1 MSIEIRIKADEA
13 RRLKTDTAFLEFMGA
28 VRESQVQAFLI
39 TAAGDTAA
47 REEAHAIIRALNMI
61 NGELDAA
68 IAAQTIID
76 RKQRK

>member
-1 MSIEIRIKADEA
+1 MSTEIRIKADEA

-28 VRESQVQAFLI
+28 VRESQVQAFLN

-61 NGELDAA
+61 DGELDAA

>member
-1 MSIEIRIKADEA
+1 MSTEIRIKADEA
-13 RRLKTDTAFLEFMGA
+13 RRLKSDTAFLEFMGA
-28 VRESQVQAFLI
+28 VRESQVQAFLN

-61 NGELDAA
+61 EGELDAA
-68 IAAQTIID
+68 IAAQSLMD

>member
-1 MSIEIRIKADEA
+1 MSTEIRIKADEA

-28 VRESQVQAFLI
+28 VRKSQVQVFLS
-39 TAAGDTAA
+39 TAAGDIAA

-61 NGELDAA
+61 DGELDAA

-76 RKQRK
+76 RQQRK

>member
-1 MSIEIRIKADEA
+1 MSAEIRIKADEA
-13 RRLKTDTAFLEFMGA
+13 RRLKSDTAFLEFMSA
-28 VRESQVQAFLI
+28 VRESQVQAFLG

-61 NGELDAA
+61 DGELDAA

>member
-1 MSIEIRIKADEA
+1 MSTEIRIKADEA

-28 VRESQVQAFLI
+28 VRESQVQAFLS
-39 TAAGDTAA
+39 TAAGDAAA

>member
-1 MSIEIRIKADEA
+1 
-13 RRLKTDTAFLEFMGA
+13 MGA
-28 VRESQVQAFLI
+28 VRESQVQAFLS

-61 NGELDAA
+61 DGELDAA

-76 RKQRK
+76 RQQRK

>member
-1 MSIEIRIKADEA
+1 MSTEIRIKADEA
-13 RRLKTDTAFLEFMGA
+13 RRLKSDTAFLEFMGA
-28 VRESQVQAFLI
+28 VREGQVQVFLS

-61 NGELDAA
+61 DGELDAA

>member
-1 MSIEIRIKADEA
+1 MSTEIRIKADEA
-13 RRLKTDTAFLEFMGA
+13 RRLKTDTAFLEFVGA
-28 VRESQVQAFLI
+28 VRESQVQAFLS

-61 NGELDAA
+61 DGELDAA

-76 RKQRK
+76 RQQRK